1 MSSRKLRRAGSALV
15 LFVPLAV
22 GALWA
27 HVRLIHPSTGSPL
40 YWTDPSQVG
49 IVIQSGGS
57 DDLPDGSHETA
68 LRNAIQE
75 WNRADG
81 TTAVLVENASPAQQA
96 RTDWAS
102 DDIHLILFDENNSS
116 GYFPPGSSTV
126 ALTPVWFY
134 SDGRIVD
141 ADVLFNGSSFQ
152 FTTSGQPGRFDV
164 QDVATHELGHLL
176 GLDHT
181 GWGGGTMFPYVD
193 PTVILHR
200 SLSVDEVH
208 GLRAAYPAGGF
219 AVLRGT
225 VRRAADSSRVQGAHV
240 VVRDAAGR
248 TAGGA
253 LTGGDGAFAVPGLD
267 PGTYTLYAEPLDYP
281 VAAFNLTPGWSVQT
295 DFEATVHGAFA
306 VGAGQDLDVGD
317 VHVGADVSLSL
328 GRNSDELPLRCI
340 AGGGASSH
348 SLHGSGLVPGSTL
361 VASDPDVVVTPTN
374 WAGTLVLFQVSVPS
388 GEVPGHVDLTVTDPS
403 GEVSILPAAIEITPP
418 NPIVTLVSPNQGPA
432 GGGTALTIT
441 GANFRAGARV
451 VIGNRIYVD
460 GAPGG
465 ATVVDGNTITL
476 TTAAT
481 LPGTFDVVV
490 IDETGVEGRAVG
502 AYQFLSAPSVQT
514 VFPAAGS
521 DAGGTAVALTG
532 SDFMNGATVT
542 IDGVLQ
548 PNVTYVSGQRLLLT
562 TQPGAVGGPYVLEVR
577 NPDGQ
582 SATSLFTY
590 VDDPDPV
597 IAAVSPA
604 AGGTEGGE
612 VVTLEGQNFTSS
624 LEVRFGADPLTGQG
638 GVAAPAVTLLGRTA
652 LSVVTPPH
660 PSGTV
665 GVCVVDPATGQAAA
679 LGAAYAFE
687 GGGGGGCTTA
697 PVGAPDRPGAALGAL
712 FSLVALALLGRRLT
726 RRSVRARG
734 GTPSGGGGA
743 MLAP

>member
-1 MSSRKLRRAGSALV
+1 MTVARLPFRGVATTAAL
-15 LFVPLAV
+15 LALLAT
-22 GALWA
+22 GAVWA
-27 HVRLIHPSTGSPL
+27 HVRLIHPSTGAPL
-40 YWTDPSQVG
+40 YWTNPSQVG
-49 IVIQSGGS
+49 IVIQSAGS

-68 LRNAIQE
+68 LRGAIRE
-75 WNRADG
+75 WNRAQG
-81 TTAVLVENASPAQQA
+81 TSAVLVEDTSPSQQA
-96 RTDWAS
+96 RVDWAS

-152 FTTSGQPGRFDV
+152 FTTSGQAGRFDV

-181 GWGGGTMFPYVD
+181 GWAGGTMFPYVD

-200 SLSVDEVH
+200 SLSTDEVH

-225 VRRAADSSRVQGAHV
+225 VRRSADLSRVQGAHV
-240 VVRDAAGR
+240 VVRDAEGR

-253 LTGGDGAFAVPGLD
+253 LSDGNGSFAVLGLD

-295 DFEATVHGAFA
+295 DFEATVAGAFA
-306 VGAGQDLDVGD
+306 LGSGQDLDVGD
-317 VHVGADVSLSL
+317 VLVGSDVSLSL

-340 AGGGASSH
+340 AGGGPTSH
-348 SLHGSGLVPGSTL
+348 SLHGSGLVAGSTL

-374 WAGTLVLFQVSVPS
+374 WSGSLVLFQVNVPA
-388 GEVPGHVDLTVTDPS
+388 GEEPGHVDLTVTDPS
-403 GEVSILPAAIEITPP
+403 GAVSILPAAIEVTPP
-418 NPIVTLVSPNQGPA
+418 NPLVTLVSPNQGPTS
-432 GGGTALTIT
+432 GGTTVSIT
-441 GANFRAGARV
+441 GANFRPGARV
-451 VIGNRIYVD
+451 VIGNRIYED

-465 ATVVDGNTITL
+465 ATVVDSGTITL

-502 AYQFLSAPSVQT
+502 GYQFLSAPSVQT

-521 DAGGTAVALTG
+521 DAGGTPVALTG
-532 SDFMNGATVT
+532 SDFMEGATVT
-542 IDGVLQ
+542 IDGVPQ
-548 PNVTYVSGQRLLLT
+548 PGVTFVSNQRLLLT
-562 TQPGAVGGPYVLEVR
+562 TQAGVVGGPYVLEVR

-590 VDDPDPV
+590 VEDPDPV
-597 IAAVSPA
+597 ISQVAPS
-604 AGGTEGGE
+604 AGKSEGGD
-612 VVTLEGQNFTSS
+612 VVTIEGQNFTTRH
-624 LEVRFGADPLTGQG
+624 EVRFGVDPLTGMG
-638 GVAAPAVTLLGRTA
+638 GTPAAEVTLLGRTKLA
-652 LSVVTPPH
+652 VVTPPH
-660 PSGTV
+660 ASGPV
-665 GVCVVDPATGQAAA
+665 GVCVIDPTTGQAAA
-679 LGAAYAFE
+679 LGAAYSYE
-687 GGGGGGCTTA
+687 GGGSGGACTTA
-697 PVGAPDRPGAALGAL
+697 PLGEPNRPGSALGAL
-712 FSLVALALLGRRLT
+712 LSLVVLARLGRRL
-726 RRSVRARG
+726 ARG
-734 GTPSGGGGA
+734 PVRVGG
-743 MLAP
+743 